1 MSGFRSIDN
10 TPPNSV
16 CRTPT
21 PELLCSGNQL
31 DRLSPTLPHGMY
43 GSSTLDDP
51 SRAPNDKHPRQF
63 FLATIVG
70 QIFDTYGPRMLIV
83 VGAILISLSL
93 ILTSVLSEY
102 YELMIA
108 HGVIFGIGSA
118 MLYSPSVSGKSTY
131 PTGIL

>member
-1 MSGFRSIDN
+1 
-10 TPPNSV
+10 
-16 CRTPT
+16 
-21 PELLCSGNQL
+21 
-31 DRLSPTLPHGMY
+31 MY

-51 SRAPNDKHPRQF
+51 SRAPNDEHRCQF

-83 VGAILISLSL
+83 VGTILIGLSL